1 MTREGIPQWAEA
13 GLRTAQSDRRGG
25 PGPSDRREAVM
36 LSQPVRTIIGQHGFV
51 TAPPSTTVRRAA
63 ELMAQGHVGAVVVVE
78 NDHLIG
84 IFSERDAVFRVV
96 ARGLEPATTP
106 LAQVMTP
113 APVTIEPDCS
123 FGRAMAVMHE
133 HGCRHLPVVE
143 NGRPIGIVSARN
155 ALDPELEDFVCEERR
170 RMQYQAG

>member
-1 MTREGIPQWAEA
+1 
-13 GLRTAQSDRRGG
+13 
-25 PGPSDRREAVM
+25 
-36 LSQPVRTIIGQHGFV
+36 
-51 TAPPSTTVRRAA
+51 
-63 ELMAQGHVGAVVVVE
+63 VVE

-106 LAQVMTP
+106 LAQVMTL

-133 HGCRHLPVVE
+133 HHCRHLPVVE

>member
-1 MTREGIPQWAEA
+1 
-13 GLRTAQSDRRGG
+13 
-25 PGPSDRREAVM
+25 M
-36 LSQPVRTIIGQHGFV
+36 LSQPVRSLIGQHGFV
-51 TAPPSTTVRRAA
+51 TAPPGTTVREAV
-63 ELMAQGHVGAVVVVE
+63 EMMARERVGAVVVVE
-78 NDHLIG
+78 NDRLIG

-96 ARGLEPATTP
+96 ARGLEPTATA

-113 APVTIEPDCS
+113 APVSIDPDRS
-123 FGRAMAVMHE
+123 FGYAMAVMHE

-170 RMQYQAG
+170 RKQFQAG